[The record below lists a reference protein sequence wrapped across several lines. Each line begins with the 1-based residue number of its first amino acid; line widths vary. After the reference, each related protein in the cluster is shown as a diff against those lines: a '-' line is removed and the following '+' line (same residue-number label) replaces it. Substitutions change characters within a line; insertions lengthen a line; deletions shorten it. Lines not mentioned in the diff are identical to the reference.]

1 MARILPPVLLS
12 VMLLLGAC
20 ATRPTVDPPEDPDVL
35 LVDSGAEIA
44 GDDHR
49 TPDRIQRLASYHGL
63 NLDADQV
70 RRLQTAKDGDGAIS
84 AAEIQAILREGGLR
98 VYVFHGEDDEGP
110 LSIRYNLV
118 RGRPLLV
125 LLGSEGG
132 KSAWILLVGYDDE
145 DEVFVAQRAD
155 GTLEGWPYDVLRE
168 KWSAGGRMTL
178 LAVPETTK
186 ARTESKP

>member
-1 MARILPPVLLS
+1 MEPVTQDERERREER
-12 VMLLLGAC
+12 GASERPVPRLTLHFAEEAPGRAAERRNALDRLRE
-20 ATRPTVDPPEDPDVL
+20 ATRR
-35 LVDSGAEIA
+35 A
-44 GDDHR
+44 G
-49 TPDRIQRLASYHGL
+49 RLG
-63 NLDADQV
+63 
-70 RRLQTAKDGDGAIS
+70 RRRDL
-84 AAEIQAILREGGLR
+84 
-98 VYVFHGEDDEGP
+98 
-110 LSIRYNLV
+110 